1 MIEIVVEAA
10 RQTVARAALYSQW
23 TRRRNGS
30 LDVAVAALNETDTLR
45 RGAPEKWRE
54 VNTRGGT
61 LFRKSEKSLE
71 LPSAKT
77 VCKTAFTRISN
88 GGFDKNGH
96 AVKCPDVVG
105 DRWQGQMVGGD
116 EDAAWVAPYDAS
128 VTEWLGEGGINWL
141 ATTSRTGTKEVV
153 GTHALKEGVDR
164 CGTDATTPEQRPLDC
179 TPTRADQTLTCG
191 GRARSVGRRATRNAH
206 GAAGWD
212 AASLL
217 PRVRHGWRAGDRRA
231 GCGRHVRVSG
241 RLDPR
246 RGGVPLAE
254 HQDPLLHRLAV
265 RA

>member
-1 MIEIVVEAA
+1 MVEAA

-61 LFRKSEKSLE
+61 LFRKSEQSLE

-128 VTEWLGEGGINWL
+128 VTEWLGEGGIN
-141 ATTSRTGTKEVV
+141 
-153 GTHALKEGVDR
+153 
-164 CGTDATTPEQRPLDC
+164 
-179 TPTRADQTLTCG
+179 
-191 GRARSVGRRATRNAH
+191 
-206 GAAGWD
+206 
-212 AASLL
+212 
-217 PRVRHGWRAGDRRA
+217 
-231 GCGRHVRVSG
+231 
-241 RLDPR
+241 
-246 RGGVPLAE
+246 
-254 HQDPLLHRLAV
+254 
-265 RA
+265 